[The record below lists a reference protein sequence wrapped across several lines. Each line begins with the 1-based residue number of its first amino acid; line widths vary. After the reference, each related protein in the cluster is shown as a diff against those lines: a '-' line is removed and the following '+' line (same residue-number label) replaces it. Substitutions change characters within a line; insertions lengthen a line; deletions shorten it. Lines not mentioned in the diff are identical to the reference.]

1 MKFGMPTLIEND
13 SIESCAAL
21 CKELN
26 LDFIELNMNL
36 PQYQI
41 NTIDIQK
48 LKAFSRKE
56 NIFFIENLPVN
67 VVAK

>member
-13 SIESCAAL
+13 SIESCVAL

-41 NTIDIQK
+41 NTIDIEK

-56 NIFFIENLPVN
+56 KSPSVKHRRNRY
-67 VVAK
+67 